1 MLVWLLWSHCCKLR
15 VSPPPRAYILALGMH
30 EPLKQKILTPPQIFT
45 KTGGGVPFRFWKTS
59 LRSFFN
65 SDIRN
70 GGGINLTRTF
80 TSQIELKRIA
90 GLHNFDLSPP
100 PNTQLSY
107 DCIKQVI
114 KLLYTGSL
122 ISCALLDSW
131 LLFLCRLGLAQVFL
145 LLLDNQQTISL
156 VENNLSG

>member
-1 MLVWLLWSHCCKLR
+1 M
-15 VSPPPRAYILALGMH
+15 
-30 EPLKQKILTPPQIFT
+30 
-45 KTGGGVPFRFWKTS
+45 
-59 LRSFFN
+59 
-65 SDIRN
+65 
-70 GGGINLTRTF
+70 TRTF

-90 GLHNFDLSPP
+90 GFDNFNLSPP

-145 LLLDNQQTISL
+145 LPLDNQQTISL

>member
-1 MLVWLLWSHCCKLR
+1 
-15 VSPPPRAYILALGMH
+15 MH
-30 EPLKQKILTPPQIFT
+30 EPLKQKFLTPPQIFT
-45 KTGGGVPFRFWKTS
+45 KTGGGVPKFF
-59 LRSFFN
+59 LRLPLRAFII
-65 SDIRN
+65 SDIRERE
-70 GGGINLTRTF
+70 GQF
-80 TSQIELKRIA
+80 DVESHDQIEFKRIV
-90 GLHNFDLSPP
+90 GFNHFNSNLSPP
-100 PNTQLSY
+100 SNTQLSY

-145 LLLDNQQTISL
+145 LPLDNQQTISL